1 MGKKQKESQKGD
13 QKEREKKVRI
23 LDQIDNLRV
32 IQNNHFM
39 IGKLEEALD
48 SGEKIIALAKEGD
61 LASIVDEQNLFLD
74 EIRGKIKERNKISLV
89 KDAFELIK
97 TDFEKLIAEN
107 NITNAHNI
115 VTDFKQKF
123 GKEINLMSIP
133 SIKELLIKEIDL
145 WGKFTTEQEKIK
157 TELEKLNSQFKKF
170 MDDDDLKNMTVIITN
185 ANVLLPKVFDEEITG
200 VWKDN
205 EKDFVDHKRKGA
217 IIEKIDQFIKKSF
230 DLKAQF
236 LYTEAVLEI
245 DNAAEF
251 LKMEDIPK
259 YKKKLSDTRQEI
271 IAAETKYNKLY
282 LKLAEYKGKFRE
294 NRELEFL
301 SAAFK
306 NCEGIIHIAEL
317 IGMEEIEKE
326 YIQIIDEL
334 KKEIIVKEAKDQKEL
349 EELMKKAKEIESMIL
364 IDNDVLPIVEELSV
378 KKLLG
383 DLSDDIKI
391 LMEQIGSLLN
401 EYRVNVNKDVINKVI
416 LNTSSGEVIEDKIP
430 REAYKSE
437 GENEEIIFK
446 VRSGLTNR
454 LEDTIENAIITD
466 LIPYNF
472 EISEV
477 LFNGE
482 LVKDLPE
489 KKLMKEGVLLK
500 WEVTNL
506 APNERVQIEYYL
518 RSRISRTIIFVV
530 NGILKIIKT
539 HINLIQLEQ
548 SGLYDVKIPITNSFK
563 KILNGVI
570 IEDIIPL
577 FYLHFVIAPT
587 ELIPNKT
594 TELEIG
600 ELFKWNVEA
609 LDLETLNY
617 HYKLLE
623 SNRFEKIKT
632 NISNENKE
640 AQEFIKNGKITQALA
655 KYKEIKSQLLNSI
668 K

>member
-1 MGKKQKESQKGD
+1 MGKKQKEDQKG
-13 QKEREKKVRI
+13 REKKVRI

-39 IGKLEEALD
+39 LGELEEAI
-48 SGEKIIALAKEGD
+48 SNGEKIIELAKEGE
-61 LASIVDEQNLFLD
+61 LPTIIDEQQLFLD

-89 KDAFELIK
+89 KDAFEIVK
-97 TDFEKLIAEN
+97 TEFEKVTAEN
-107 NITNAHNI
+107 NTTEAHNI

-133 SIKELLIKEIDL
+133 PIKELLIKEIDL
-145 WGKFTTEQEKIK
+145 WGKFTTEQKKIK

-170 MDDDDLKNMTVIITN
+170 LDDENLKDMTVIMTTAN
-185 ANVLLPKVFDEEITG
+185 ALLAKVFDEESIAI
-200 VWKDN
+200 WKTN
-205 EKDFVDHKRKGA
+205 EKTFEDYKRKGA
-217 IIEKIDQFIKKSF
+217 IMEKIDQFIKKSS
-230 DLKAQF
+230 DLKDKF
-236 LYTEAVLEI
+236 LFEESVLEI
-245 DNAAEF
+245 DNAMEF
-251 LKMEDIPK
+251 LKNEDIPK
-259 YKKKLSDTRQEI
+259 YQKLLSDTRQEI

-294 NRELEFL
+294 NQDLEFL
-301 SAAFK
+301 NAALK

-326 YIQIIDEL
+326 YIQILDDL
-334 KKEIIVKEAKDQKEL
+334 KKEIIEKVAKDQKEL
-349 EELMKKAKEIESMIL
+349 EELMKRAKEIDNMIV
-364 IDNDVLPIVEELSV
+364 IDNDVLPIVEEFSV
-378 KKLLG
+378 KELLG
-383 DLSDDIKI
+383 DLSDDIQI
-391 LMEQIGSLLN
+391 VLEQIGSLLN
-401 EYRVNVNKDVINKVI
+401 EYRVNVNKDIINKVV

-437 GENEEIIFK
+437 GENEEIVFK

-477 LFNGE
+477 YFNGE
-482 LVKDLPE
+482 LVKELTD
-489 KKLMKEGVLLK
+489 KVLMKEGIMLK
-500 WEVTNL
+500 WEVKNL

-530 NGILKIIKT
+530 NGLLKVVKT

-548 SGLYDVKIPITNSFK
+548 SGLFDVKIPITNPFK

-587 ELIPNKT
+587 ESTPNKT
-594 TELEIG
+594 TELDIG
-600 ELFKWNVEA
+600 EIFKWNIEA
-609 LDLETLNY
+609 LDVGTLNY

-623 SNRFEKIKT
+623 SNKFENIKS
-632 NISNENKE
+632 NISNINKE

-655 KYKEIKSQLLNSI
+655 KYKEIRSQLLSSI